1 MVVADMLSDLRRGES
16 KGESIVLEPFRNVC
30 IKNSSRLN
38 KILVMSSSHQQSRV
52 SFVIDENIV
61 AVHLIYLG
69 CHFFANSSRTFIE
82 FTQPMVPFW
91 VFTIYQLLEP
101 LVVCITGIRIA
112 P

>member
-1 MVVADMLSDLRRGES
+1 MADMLSNLPRSES
-16 KGESIVLEPFRNVC
+16 KAESIVLEPFRNVC
-30 IKNSSRLN
+30 IKNKSRLS
-38 KILVMSSSHQQSRV
+38 KILVISSSHQQSRV

-101 LVVCITGIRIA
+101 LVVCIMGIRIA

>member
-1 MVVADMLSDLRRGES
+1 VADTLSDLRRGES
-16 KGESIVLEPFRNVC
+16 KAEQVVLEPFRNVC
-30 IKNSSRLN
+30 VKNRSRLN

-52 SFVIDENIV
+52 SSAIFDENIV

-69 CHFFANSSRTFIE
+69 CHFFASSSRTSIE